1 PGPRPRRRR
10 RARPWNMR
18 LAPYLFV
25 LPNMLVFGLF
35 TIWPAINGFNVSL
48 YDSRNGR
55 TFDYV
60 GGRNY
65 ERIVSDPEFWA
76 AVQHTVVFVVGF
88 VLISTAFSIGLA
100 ALLDAQRRGRAFF
113 RAAFFLPV
121 LLSPVVVGLIW
132 EWVLDRK
139 IGLLNTLIAGLGGG
153 QPGWLVNPTLALGA
167 TVWVGVWTH
176 IGFYTLITLAGL
188 QGIDPALHEAAQ
200 IDGAGTWQRFRLIT
214 LPLLRPTTMVVII
227 LSTITGFQA
236 FDFIYTLTGGGP
248 IGATTL
254 IVQYVYENAFESP
267 IRYGLASAGAVLL
280 FVTVLGVTLLNYLI
294 GRRREAV

>member
-1 PGPRPRRRR
+1 
-10 RARPWNMR
+10 
-18 LAPYLFV
+18 
-25 LPNMLVFGLF
+25 MLVFGLF

-48 YDSRNGR
+48 YDSSNGR

-76 AVQHTVVFVVGF
+76 AVRHTVVFVVGF
-88 VLISTAFSIGLA
+88 VVISTAASIALA

-139 IGLLNTLIAGLGGG
+139 IGLLNTALEALGGG
-153 QPGWLVNPTLALGA
+153 QPGWLVNPALALGA

-188 QGIDPALHEAAQ
+188 QGIDPALHEAAE
-200 IDGAGTWQRFRLIT
+200 IDGAGTWQRFRLVT

-280 FVTVLGVTLLNYLI
+280 FITVLGVTLLNYLI
-294 GRRREAV
+294 GRRREAL

>member
-1 PGPRPRRRR
+1 V
-10 RARPWNMR
+10 RPWNIR
-18 LAPYLFV
+18 IAPYLFV

-35 TIWPAINGFNVSL
+35 TIWPAVNGFNVSL

-55 TFDYV
+55 TFRYV
-60 GGRNY
+60 GGENY
-65 ERIVSDPEFWA
+65 QRLLTDTAFWD
-76 AVQHTVVFVVGF
+76 AVRHTIVFVVCF
-88 VLISTAFSIGLA
+88 VAISTAVAIGLA
-100 ALLDAQRRGRAFF
+100 VLLDAQRRGRAFF

-139 IGLLNTLIAGLGGG
+139 VGLLNTVLGAIGAGR
-153 QPGWLVNPTLALGA
+153 PGWLVEPGLALSA
-167 TVWVGVWTH
+167 TVWVGIWTH
-176 IGFYTLITLAGL
+176 LGFYTLIILAGL
-188 QGIDPALHEAAQ
+188 QGIDPALYEAAK
-200 IDGAGTWQRFRLIT
+200 IDGTSAWQRFRTVT
-214 LPLLRPTTMVVII
+214 LPLLRPTTTVVVI

-254 IVQYVYENAFESP
+254 IVQYIYEHAFTSP

-280 FVTVLGVTLLNYLI
+280 FLTVLGVTLLNYVL
-294 GRRREAV
+294 GRRREAL